1 MKNTQ
6 WIEETLLPG
15 VTFNR
20 EDPAF
25 QNASPLFRSVVVGD
39 LREATERLARRADP
53 NELVCGHSLLHVC
66 AGLSGSKAR
75 HDIAMALIESGANPA
90 IRNAEGFL
98 AEELALARKAMEE
111 KSLQGPQFGVVR
123 SSELG
128 DSWSARDHLGITDS
142 EASIKWLGR
151 IANKMS
157 KERASC
163 VVASLLERTENAPAA
178 SRPTPAPAADEPAAG
193 M

>member
-1 MKNTQ
+1 MNNARSIQ
-6 WIEETLLPG
+6 EALLPR
-15 VTFNR
+15 VTLDR

-25 QNASPLFRSVVVGD
+25 QNASPLFRAVVVGD

-53 NELVCGHSLLHVC
+53 NEFVCGHSLLHVC
-66 AGLSGSKAR
+66 AGLPGSKAR
-75 HDIAMALIESGANPA
+75 HDIAMALIEMGASPSA
-90 IRNAEGFL
+90 RNADDFL

-111 KSLQGPQFGVVR
+111 KSLQGLQVGVVR
-123 SSELG
+123 SSQLG

-142 EASIKWLGR
+142 EASIKWLAR
-151 IANKMS
+151 IANKLS

-163 VVASLLERTENAPAA
+163 VVASLLEKSSPSKPAP
-178 SRPTPAPAADEPAAG
+178 SPAADEPAAG